1 MQQRFTP
8 NQLVQYLYRETSISD
23 TFAIEE
29 TLSEDVSTREE
40 FELLSKAYR
49 QLPKVKFNP
58 SDQAVQNIL
67 RHSERTA
74 LTEQA

>member
-29 TLSEDVSTREE
+29 TLSKDVSTREE

-49 QLPKVKFNP
+49 QLPKVKFSP
-58 SDQAVQNIL
+58 SERAVQNIL

-74 LTEQA
+74 LTEKA